1 MKFNFKIDDSL
12 LQIVKIGVIQFDNL
26 IVKPKIDQLD
36 IEIEQFCKQL
46 ITQYP
51 TLSDA
56 SENIKIMRSLYKA
69 IGLDPTK
76 NRPSSEA
83 LLRRVLQGKGLYQ
96 INSIVDICNL
106 CSLSFYLSIGLY
118 DVDKIV
124 GDEIALRL
132 GRENEGFSGIRK
144 DFINVK
150 GKLTLVDQQGP
161 FGNPSADS
169 DRTKITVDTQKA
181 MFVLFA
187 PVQYDNDRLLEH
199 LNYVEEKVKQYHVGS
214 QTVFKQTF

>member
-1 MKFNFKIDDSL
+1 MKFNFKIHDSL
-12 LQIVKIGVIQFDNL
+12 LRIVKIGIIQFDNL

-51 TLSDA
+51 TPSDA
-56 SENIKIMRSLYKA
+56 SENIKIMRSLYKS

-199 LNYVEEKVKQYHVGS
+199 LNFVEEKVKQYHVES